1 MNVKKQDRV
10 HRILETC
17 ARQFSADLMC
27 MNMRPSFRPN
37 PSIDIAA
44 IIR

>member
-1 MNVKKQDRV
+1 MNVKKQDRG
-10 HRILETC
+10 HRILY
-17 ARQFSADLMC
+17 ASQFSADLMC